1 MDKNLLETDISSLPE
16 SDQAR
21 ISSIIDQMQ
30 TRDSLGLYSKL
41 SQRCF
46 DDCVTSF
53 YRKTLGKQEEIC
65 VRRCTEKFLR
75 LSTRVATRFAELNQ
89 DGSPQ

>member
-1 MDKNLLETDISSLPE
+1 MDKNFLATDLSSLSE

-30 TRDSLGLYSKL
+30 TRDSLSLYNKL

-46 DDCVTSF
+46 DDCVTTF
-53 YRKTLGKQEEIC
+53 YRKALGKQEEIC

-75 LSTRVATRFAELNQ
+75 LSTRVAMRFAELNQ